1 MFKTILI
8 TILVNGLSLL
18 ATDKLSSQ
26 FTLEGGYLT
35 LVYASLILGILNGIL
50 KPALKLVAF
59 PLKYLTLGISTIV
72 INIFIFIIADVS
84 MEALFGLTHDL
95 IVQKELASY
104 VIIGMIFGTVNW
116 ISNLILK

>member
-18 ATDKLSSQ
+18 ATDKLSTQ
-26 FTLEGGYLT
+26 FTIEGGYLT

-50 KPALKLVAF
+50 KPALKLVTF